1 MKYFNNL
8 KIKKHFQQHLYFLK
22 NFLPIN
28 NANTSE
34 NKKLLLEIIQRI
46 KLMHILSTFNKC
58 TKKLFLVKLPDL
70 ILILNFLGK
79 GGLSIKSRQKV

>member
-1 MKYFNNL
+1 MKYFNNHR
-8 KIKKHFQQHLYFLK
+8 KKKHFQQHLYFLK

-34 NKKLLLEIIQRI
+34 NKKILLEIIQRA
-46 KLMHILSTFNKC
+46 KLIHILSTFNIC
-58 TKKLFLVKLPDL
+58 TKKLFLVKFPDL
-70 ILILNFLGK
+70 ILILIFLGK